1 MPQQTR
7 QAARDGAEATHP
19 DADVPVLAG
28 VPPLSFGVPRPAR
41 RPDRRAVHWWL
52 TQNLLVVVPVLAALA
67 AAALTPDAPSWLWAV
82 FGVLCP
88 VGAGYA
94 LLTPWYRYR
103 VHRWEAGVDA
113 VCATSGWLTRE
124 WRVVPFTRIQTL
136 DTKRGPLMQLFG
148 LSAVTVTTA
157 SAAGPVTLVGLD
169 RHLAEELVRDLT
181 ERVRALRE
189 DGT

>member
-7 QAARDGAEATHP
+7 QPVRPVGQGAEA
-19 DADVPVLAG
+19 VPGTATSGLPG
-28 VPPLSFGVPRPAR
+28 MPRPGHRA
-41 RPDRRAVHWWL
+41 DRRAVHWWL
-52 TQNLLVVVPVLAALA
+52 TQNLLVVVPVLVTLALVA
-67 AAALTPDAPSWLWAV
+67 RIPEAPSWLWIV
-82 FGVLCP
+82 FAALAP
-88 VGAGYA
+88 LSAAYA
-94 LLTPWYRYR
+94 LLSPWYRYR
-103 VHRWEAGVDA
+103 VHRWEASSEA

-157 SAAGPVTLVGLD
+157 SAAGPVTIVGLD
-169 RHLAEELVRDLT
+169 QHQAATMVHDLT
-181 ERVRALRE
+181 ERVRALHE

>member
-1 MPQQTR
+1 MPHQMR
-7 QAARDGAEATHP
+7 QSPRDGSEAFP
-19 DADVPVLAG
+19 DAAAPGL
-28 VPPLSFGVPRPAR
+28 LSAPGPGR

-52 TQNLLVVVPVLAALA
+52 TQNLLVVVPVLVGVAALA
-67 AAALTPDAPSWLWAV
+67 LMPDAPSWLWPA
-82 FGVLCP
+82 FAVLCP
-88 VGAGYA
+88 LGVGYA

-103 VHRWEAGVDA
+103 VHRWEASTEA
-113 VCATSGWLTRE
+113 VCATSGRFTRE

-157 SAAGPVTLVGLD
+157 SAAGPVTIEGLD
-169 RHLAEELVRDLT
+169 KDLASALVRDLT
-181 ERVRALRE
+181 ERVRALHE

>member
-7 QAARDGAEATHP
+7 QSSWDGVEASQTDV
-19 DADVPVLAG
+19 DAPFSLGA
-28 VPPLSFGVPRPAR
+28 PRPAR
-41 RPDRRAVHWWL
+41 RLDRRAVHWWL

-67 AAALTPDAPSWLWAV
+67 AVALIPDAPSWLWPV
-82 FGVLCP
+82 FAVLCP
-88 VGAGYA
+88 LGVGYA

-103 VHRWEAGVDA
+103 VHRWEAGGDA

-157 SAAGPVTLVGLD
+157 SAAGPVTIVGLD
-169 RHLAEELVRDLT
+169 QRLAAAMVQDLT

>member
-1 MPQQTR
+1 MPQQMR
-7 QAARDGAEATHP
+7 QAARDRAEASHA
-19 DADVPVLAG
+19 DARVPL
-28 VPPLSFGVPRPAR
+28 PLGVPRPAR

-67 AAALTPDAPSWLWAV
+67 AAALTPDAPSWLWPV
-82 FGVLCP
+82 FAVLCP
-88 VGAGYA
+88 LGVGYA

-103 VHRWEAGVDA
+103 VHRWEAGDDA
-113 VCATSGWLTRE
+113 VCATFGWLTRE

-157 SAAGPVTLVGLD
+157 SAAGPVTIVGLD
-169 RHLAEELVRDLT
+169 RRLAEELVQDLT

>member
-1 MPQQTR
+1 MPQQMR

-19 DADVPVLAG
+19 DADVPPTLG
-28 VPPLSFGVPRPAR
+28 MPRPAR

-67 AAALTPDAPSWLWAV
+67 AAALTPDAPTWLWTVLA
-82 FGVLCP
+82 VLCP
-88 VGAGYA
+88 VGMGYA

-103 VHRWEAGVDA
+103 VHRWEAGDDA

-136 DTKRGPLMQLFG
+136 DSKRGPLMQLFG

-157 SAAGPVTLVGLD
+157 SAAGPVTIVGLD
-169 RHLAEELVRDLT
+169 KDLADELVRDLT
-181 ERVRALRE
+181 ERVRTLRE